1 MSLKVPVEGTTET
14 LMSVDE
20 IISVMGISEE
30 TLMSLDKNIS
40 DFLAIK
46 STKVLKK
53 KRKELQGQHM
63 FRFREMYIHLLLS
76 F

>member
-20 IISVMGISEE
+20 IISFLGICEE
-30 TLMSLDKNIS
+30 IFMSLEKNTS

-46 STKVLKK
+46 STKVPKK
-53 KRKELQGQHM
+53 KKERTPMRTHVSIP
-63 FRFREMYIHLLLS
+63 RDV
-76 F
+76 